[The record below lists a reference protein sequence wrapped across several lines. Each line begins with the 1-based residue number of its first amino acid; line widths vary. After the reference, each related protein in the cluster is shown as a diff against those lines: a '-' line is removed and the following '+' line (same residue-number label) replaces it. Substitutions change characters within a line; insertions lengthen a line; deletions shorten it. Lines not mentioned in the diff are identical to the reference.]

1 MTARDGARDQVSP
14 HLKLRA
20 IVLRTVD
27 YGESDRVVTLLTAE
41 RGKLA
46 AFARGARA
54 SRRRFGGALEP
65 FTLLAVEA
73 RERRG
78 AELLWLASAQVER
91 GFGTLRGDLARIA
104 CAAYA
109 CELARELTRDAEPH
123 PDLFQLLCAYLTSLD
138 AAPPAAAGL
147 RAFEIGALRSA
158 GLGPRLD
165 CCARC
170 GQAPAEGTRRR
181 FDPAHGGLLCQRC
194 AAFASPAARDLSP
207 ETARALLHLDA
218 RGAAGAELGPEVA
231 REAREALTAFIEYHL
246 GRRLQSRRFLD
257 ELGPALAGSGN

>member
-1 MTARDGARDQVSP
+1 MNP

-41 RGKLA
+41 RGKLS

-78 AELLWLASAQVER
+78 AELLSLTSVQVER
-91 GFGTLRGDLARIA
+91 GFGALRGDLGRIA

-123 PDLFQLLCAYLTSLD
+123 PDLFQLLCGYLASLD
-138 AAPPAAAGL
+138 AAPPSAAGL
-147 RAFEIGALRSA
+147 RAFEIGALRAA
-158 GLGPRLD
+158 GLAPRLD
-165 CCARC
+165 ACARC
-170 GQAPAEGTRRR
+170 GEAAAEGERPR
-181 FDPAHGGLLCQRC
+181 FDPAHGGLLCHRC

-207 ETARALLHLDA
+207 ATARALLRIDTQ
-218 RGAAGAELGPEVA
+218 GADGVALGPEEA
-231 REAREALTAFIEYHL
+231 RQAREALTAFIEHHL

-257 ELGPALAGSGN
+257 EMGPALAGG

>member
-1 MTARDGARDQVSP
+1 M
-14 HLKLRA
+14 KLRGV
-20 IVLRTVD
+20 VLRPVD

-41 RGKLA
+41 RGKVA

-65 FTLLAVEA
+65 FSLLAVEA
-73 RERRG
+73 RERSG
-78 AELLWLASAQVER
+78 AELLSLESAQVER
-91 GFGTLRGDLARIA
+91 SFGALRGDLARIA

-147 RAFEIGALRSA
+147 RAFELGALRAA
-158 GLGPRLD
+158 GLGPRLEA
-165 CCARC
+165 CARC
-170 GQAPAEGTRRR
+170 GETPGEGIRLR
-181 FDPAHGGLLCQRC
+181 FDPVHGGLLCQRC
-194 AAFASPAARDLSP
+194 APFASPAARVVGAA
-207 ETARALLHLDA
+207 TARVLARLDA
-218 RGAAGAELGPEVA
+218 GGAEGIDLGPEEA
-231 REAREALTAFIEYHL
+231 REAREALGAFIEHHL

-257 ELGPALAGSGN
+257 EMGPVLAGS

>member
-1 MTARDGARDQVSP
+1 VKRY
-14 HLKLRA
+14 LKLRA

-27 YGESDRVVTLLTAE
+27 YGESDRVVTLFTAE

-78 AELLWLASAQVER
+78 AETLSLESAQVER
-91 GFGTLRGDLARIA
+91 GFGALRGDLARIA
-104 CAAYA
+104 CAGYA
-109 CELARELTRDAEPH
+109 CELARELTRDAEAH
-123 PDLFQLLCAYLTSLD
+123 PDLFELLAGYLEALD
-138 AAPPAAAGL
+138 AAPPTAAAL
-147 RAFEIGALRSA
+147 RAFELGALRAA
-158 GLGPRLD
+158 GLGPRLEA
-165 CCARC
+165 CARC
-170 GQAPAEGTRRR
+170 GQAPGEGTRVR
-181 FDPAHGGLLCQRC
+181 FDPAHGGLLCHRC
-194 AAFASPAARDLSP
+194 TAFASPAARDLSAA
-207 ETARALLHLDA
+207 TARALARLDA
-218 RGAAGAELGPEVA
+218 LGAGEGELGREEA

-257 ELGPALAGSGN
+257 EVGPVLGRR